1 MENLFVWKHSVIWRF
16 LEKESFVSGKM
27 RCIKFKTSNK
37 ELCKYGCKTRCN
49 QAYHIIITKLAFLS
63 INATLNNHW
72 MVVVKLIFQLSLNTF
87 SAKIFKAHETG
98 KSPTLSL
105 TVKLCRYII
114 ALKACWA
121 ITKCSK
127 SKVVPKTGM
136 LFEER
141 KLCVIM
147 NKCGFSLKQSQYNIR
162 FKWYIH
168 IQVIDLCI

>member
-49 QAYHIIITKLAFLS
+49 QAYRIIITKLVLLS
-63 INATLNNHW
+63 INAPLNFHRIENC
-72 MVVVKLIFQLSLNTF
+72 KINIPQTIFR
-87 SAKIFKAHETG
+87 AHETD
-98 KSPTLSL
+98 KSSSLSL

-147 NKCGFSLKQSQYNIR
+147 NKCSFSLKQSQYNIR
-162 FKWYIH
+162 FKWYIY
-168 IQVIDLCI
+168 IQVIDLSI